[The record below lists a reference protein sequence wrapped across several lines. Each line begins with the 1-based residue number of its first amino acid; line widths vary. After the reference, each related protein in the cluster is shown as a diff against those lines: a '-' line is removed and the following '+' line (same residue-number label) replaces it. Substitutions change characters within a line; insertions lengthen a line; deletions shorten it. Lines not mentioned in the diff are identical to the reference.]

1 MKKKLFLLLATLI
14 TLSSC
19 GDLRKLRPLAD
30 LRVIR
35 GLESQNTRK
44 LLSSEIVIGKRI
56 CESLKIKKAFFDSI
70 ITENGD
76 SGKKRLRFYGEVQD
90 CKNTEI
96 VSKGEF
102 NVAPKLVGPSHEYA
116 ADFRAA
122 SDYINEV
129 ISQENG
135 HMKVFCERF
144 AEDEN
149 VEKQNFY
156 LSEGA
161 TYIASFAVIDSYDQ
175 LKIVKKVADVI
186 TQAEIIMFITQDVND
201 KAKYFGIEKDRS
213 QYILCPDKKNTSYI
227 KQTWKEEI
235 ILP

>member
-1 MKKKLFLLLATLI
+1 MKTKLPLLLTAVI

-56 CESLKIKKAFFDSI
+56 CKSFKEKKELLDSI
-70 ITENGD
+70 IEANSKGE
-76 SGKKRLRFYGEVQD
+76 KRRLRFYAEVQD

-96 VSKGEF
+96 IDKSEF
-102 NVAPKLVGPSHEYA
+102 NVSPKLVGTTYEYA
-116 ADFRAA
+116 ADLRPA
-122 SDYINEV
+122 SDYISEV
-129 ISQENG
+129 ISNENG

-144 AEDEN
+144 DDDQN
-149 VEKQNFY
+149 VEKQNHY

-186 TQAEIIMFITQDVND
+186 TEAETIMFITQDVND
-201 KAKYFGIEKDRS
+201 NAKYFGIEKDRS

-227 KQTWKEEI
+227 KQTWREEI